1 MKQIAILVITLG
13 IIIISGIWEI
23 SYLKESANYFLA
35 DASNLYQTAERKDY
49 DNVEQEIKN
58 VKETWKK
65 VEKTWA
71 LFIDDNK
78 MDKIEEEF
86 VSFVSYVESKD
97 ESEIRKSYKCLAASI
112 KDIAEHECLNA
123 ENIF

>member
-35 DASNLYQTAERKDY
+35 DVNNLYQTAERKDY
-49 DNVEQEIKN
+49 AQAENDIKD

-65 VEKTWA
+65 VERTWS

-86 VSFVSYVESKD
+86 ASFVSYVESKD
-97 ESEIRKSYKCLAASI
+97 ESEIRKSYKCLSASI
-112 KDIAEHECLNA
+112 KDVAQHECLNA